1 MVILVL
7 RKNVSF
13 LRLHVLLLLFC
24 VCVLLLL
31 LLFCVLLFVCVCF
44 LLLFPLFF
52 SSHCFE
58 FDYFSRMQTKLSWPS
73 SSRWDVWYTKAR
85 TATPTRSAGALRHL
99 SYTRQSPAGLCAW
112 RLSSLNS
119 WRTTASATGCRT
131 LWGRSGST
139 IGSGTLGTGLYL
151 GTGIGALPCLC
162 GALKI
167 LVRWVAE
174 MVFFFGFFIHACEN
188 LPLFCCC
195 FLLLVLLSM
204 VLLL

>member
-1 MVILVL
+1 MS
-7 RKNVSF
+7 RSDDYMF
-13 LRLHVLLLLFC
+13 CCCCYFFC
-24 VCVLLLL
+24 VY
-31 LLFCVLLFVCVCF
+31 
-44 LLLFPLFF
+44 LFF
-52 SSHCFE
+52 IVSSFFSTHCFE
-58 FDYFSRMQTKLSWPS
+58 FNFFSRMQIKLSWPS
-73 SSRWDVWYTKAR
+73 SSRWDVWYTRAR
-85 TATPTRSAGALRHL
+85 TATPTRSAGARRPL
-99 SYTRQSPAGLCAW
+99 SYTRQCLAGLCAW